1 MIAGFIFLRLRG
13 ILGKRTGFEGKAP
26 SQFEKVLNNIQ
37 TEKKVFQN
45 ENPFTEPTT
54 RGGVYFSD
62 TKDTKIQAT
71 VFNTDISKY
80 LSNAMLGPN
89 KTFLDILIESE
100 INNESKISLVTNLTN
115 TMQNSSKIVL
125 YLILKDIIIKSD

>member
-1 MIAGFIFLRLRG
+1 MNDEEIQKIVEENSKNFKLLISDKIFE
-13 ILGKRTGFEGKAP
+13 INK
-26 SQFEKVLNNIQ
+26 I
-37 TEKKVFQN
+37 KVFQN
-45 ENPFTEPTT
+45 ENPFTEPTP

-89 KTFLDILIESE
+89 KTFLDILIEVKLKD
-100 INNESKISLVTNLTN
+100 NRKISFVTNLTN
-115 TMQNSSKIVL
+115 TMQNSTKIVL
-125 YLILKDIIIKSD
+125 YLILKDIIVKSD

>member
-1 MIAGFIFLRLRG
+1 MMKDKDIQKLVKENSTKFQLLISGKIFK
-13 ILGKRTGFEGKAP
+13 IDE
-26 SQFEKVLNNIQ
+26 I
-37 TEKKVFQN
+37 KVFQN
-45 ENPFTEPTT
+45 ENPVTEPTI
-54 RGGVYFSD
+54 RGGVYVSD
-62 TKDTKIQAT
+62 IKEMKVQAT
-71 VFNTDISKY
+71 IFDTSITKY
-80 LSNAMLGPN
+80 LATAMLGPN

>member
-1 MIAGFIFLRLRG
+1 MNDEEIQKIVEENSKNFKLLICDKIFE
-13 ILGKRTGFEGKAP
+13 INK
-26 SQFEKVLNNIQ
+26 I
-37 TEKKVFQN
+37 KVFQN

-89 KTFLDILIESE
+89 KTFLDILIEVKLKD
-100 INNESKISLVTNLTN
+100 NRKISFVTNLTN
-115 TMQNSSKIVL
+115 TMQNSTKIVL
-125 YLILKDIIIKSD
+125 YLILKDIIVKSD

>member
-1 MIAGFIFLRLRG
+1 MNDEEIQKIVEENSKNFKLLISDKIFE
-13 ILGKRTGFEGKAP
+13 INK
-26 SQFEKVLNNIQ
+26 I
-37 TEKKVFQN
+37 KVFQN

-89 KTFLDILIESE
+89 KTFLDILIEVKLKD
-100 INNESKISLVTNLTN
+100 NRKISFVTNLTN
-115 TMQNSSKIVL
+115 TMQNSTKIVL
-125 YLILKDIIIKSD
+125 YLIPVSYTHLRAHET

>member
-1 MIAGFIFLRLRG
+1 MMKDKDIQKLVKENSTKFQLLISGKIFK
-13 ILGKRTGFEGKAP
+13 IDE
-26 SQFEKVLNNIQ
+26 I
-37 TEKKVFQN
+37 KVFQN
-45 ENPFTEPTT
+45 ENPITEPTI
-54 RGGVYFSD
+54 RGGVYVSD
-62 TKDTKIQAT
+62 IKEMKVQAT
-71 VFNTDISKY
+71 VFDTSITKY
-80 LSNAMLGPN
+80 LATAMLGPN